1 MADIKTIT
9 QELWSGSNDSNYISA
24 SGSLIES
31 KDYINNIEIRQSN
44 ADDMMIYVLKKKIDE
59 LVAEVNIL
67 KNQ

>member
-24 SGSLIES
+24 SGSLVES
-31 KDYINNIEIRQSN
+31 KDYVNNIEIRQSN
-44 ADDMMIYVLKKKIDE
+44 ADDMMINVLKKKIDE

>member
-24 SGSLIES
+24 SGSLVES
-31 KDYINNIEIRQSN
+31 KDYVNNIEIRQSN